1 MEQRTLGQSGVTV
14 SVLGLGGVE
23 LGPEDGEPRD
33 LRAAVSVIAA
43 ARDQGFTWIDTSE
56 SYYDT
61 RNEELI
67 GAALARI
74 DGELQV
80 ATKVAPGSRAS
91 GGGSG
96 FRPDQVHAACRESL
110 GRLGRDHID
119 AYFLHW
125 PDRDD
130 GVPLDDTWGAMTE
143 LADAG
148 LVRAI
153 GMSNYG
159 IAAIERCHATRAVD
173 VVQEGLSLI
182 DHLDARSLVQRCSEL
197 GIGVTIYE
205 PLASGV
211 LGGKSLDEVRAVW
224 AAWSE
229 MPFYQ
234 RLLAPG
240 PAARSEAV
248 LDGLRVVADR
258 VGATVAQLALAWVLH
273 QPGVDAA
280 IVGSSSGSHLGENAG
295 ATTLDLTDV
304 LDELEQ
310 LIPLGPAFA

>member
-1 MEQRTLGQSGVTV
+1 MEQATLGRSEVRV

-23 LGPEDGEPRD
+23 LGPEDGAPPDGETAVAVIK
-33 LRAAVSVIAA
+33 AAL
-43 ARDQGFTWIDTSE
+43 DEGFTWIDTSE
-56 SYYDT
+56 NYHDT

-67 GAALARI
+67 GTALARI
-74 DGELQV
+74 GDSFQV
-80 ATKVAPGSRAS
+80 ATKVAPGALGS

-110 GRLGRDHID
+110 RRLGRDHID
-119 AYFLHW
+119 VYFLHW
-125 PDRDD
+125 PDADD
-130 GVPLDDTWGAMTE
+130 GVPLDDTWGAMAE
-143 LADAG
+143 LVDAG

-153 GMSNYG
+153 GMSNYD
-159 IAAIERCHATRAVD
+159 IAAIERCHATRAVY
-173 VVQEGLSLI
+173 VVQEGLSLV
-182 DHLDARSLVQRCSEL
+182 DHLDKRPLAQRCGEL

-211 LGGKSLDEVRAVW
+211 LGGKPLDDVRAVW

-229 MPFYQ
+229 MPFFQ

-248 LDGLRVVADR
+248 LDGLRVIAAR
-258 VGATVAQLALAWVLH
+258 VGATVAQLALGWVLH
-273 QPGVDAA
+273 QPGVDCA
-280 IVGSSSGSHLGENAG
+280 IVGSSSGGHLRENAG
-295 ATTLDLTDV
+295 AAALDLTDV
-304 LDELEQ
+304 MSEIEE